1 MSAPISFPIWLLLVA
16 MIGTPLHLFLRQ
28 RHVQT
33 RFNYAA
39 MSAVTIAL
47 AMMLDFALPAA
58 KHSFHDIVSYTG
70 LSLGL
75 GAIFGVPVGLIF
87 RGIVLEER

>member
-28 RHVQT
+28 RHLQT

-39 MSAVTIAL
+39 LSAFTLAVT
-47 AMMLDFALPAA
+47 MLIGFTVPTTR
-58 KHSFHDIVSYTG
+58 HSFNDIISYVD
-70 LSLGL
+70 LSLSFGVV
-75 GAIFGVPVGLIF
+75 FGVPVGLIF
-87 RGIVLEER
+87 RGIILEDR

>member
-33 RFNYAA
+33 RANYAA
-39 MSAVTIAL
+39 FSAITIAL
-47 AMMLDFALPAA
+47 TMMIGYAVPAA
-58 KHSFHDIVSYTG
+58 PHSLHDIASYVG
-70 LSLGL
+70 LSLAFGVL
-75 GAIFGVPVGLIF
+75 FGVPVGLIF
-87 RGIVLEER
+87 RGIVLEDR